1 MQAQE
6 SGADDR
12 SGQPRAVRPHP
23 VVELGAR
30 PRVRAGAR
38 RAAAGRG
45 AMHVDEDPDSKPAAL
60 TSVPSGVEAGG
71 GRGGDTVLVDAP
83 LPWIR

>member
-1 MQAQE
+1 
-6 SGADDR
+6 
-12 SGQPRAVRPHP
+12 
-23 VVELGAR
+23 
-30 PRVRAGAR
+30 
-38 RAAAGRG
+38 
-45 AMHVDEDPDSKPAAL
+45 MHVDEDPDSKPAAL